1 LLDKLGLKFEKATKN
16 LIKLEGRHFFWGFRM
31 IAVERK
37 GVNKAKYGLGLTVVL
52 VVILAVSNAWTY
64 TELQNQITS
73 LNDVKNNLQTQV
85 DKIQSQLDSLNRT
98 HQAYVAAYPY
108 SDSEYNALKNERDAL
123 KAPRLSTLSVS
134 AIDERPIGGTPRL
147 HIVGE
152 VWNLGNDTAHNCR
165 LKVVAYQDSVVA
177 IDTYVSLGTI
187 TGYNKFPVDSTIS
200 YSGSALTSVDISP
213 EWTT

>member
-1 LLDKLGLKFEKATKN
+1 
-16 LIKLEGRHFFWGFRM
+16 M

-37 GVNKAKYGLGLTVVL
+37 GMGRAKLILGLMVL
-52 VVILAVSNAWTY
+52 VGILAVSNAWTY
-64 TELQNQITS
+64 ADLQNQKTS
-73 LNDVKNNLQTQV
+73 LNDQISSLTNVKNTLQTQV
-85 DKIQSQLDSLNRT
+85 DTIQSQLDFLDRT
-98 HQAYVAAYPY
+98 HKAYVASHPY
-108 SDSEYNALKNERDAL
+108 TEAEYEALKNERDAL

-147 HIVGE
+147 HLVGE

-165 LKVVAYQDSVVA
+165 LKVVAYQGSAVA

-187 TGYNKFPVDSTIS
+187 TGYNKCPVDSTIS

-213 EWTT
+213 EWTA